1 MRGLEFQQ
9 ELENNLEQLLQGLS
23 VIGVQK
29 DVPLGKSK
37 PSIRADMLVT
47 IKIGT
52 QRRKVVFELKQRSFP
67 RELEPGIAQLKRL
80 IEMRPEWIP
89 VLAAPFLSK
98 SGRDLLRKNAIN
110 YLDLSGNSYL
120 AFDHVLINKES
131 LGNVYKHKKDSIN
144 IFSDKASLLLR
155 ELLTTTQ
162 EHSTVRTLAGA
173 TGSSVG
179 WTSEVLRELEER
191 GYLERK
197 PGQGFRLRR
206 LEYLLNDWTDSYAFL
221 AKNKAKHY
229 FIKADGLDEILGL
242 IKQLEIADYLDY
254 ALTLHS
260 AAHLVAPFVYFN
272 ECHLYLDPA
281 NGFDRQLDFFTSA
294 LGLEERETGG
304 NFHIIKPF
312 YRKGAFFQKRSI
324 RGLRLVSDLQLYL
337 DLFNFP
343 IRGREQAEKVFDRSS
358 LSKLQGSV

>member
-9 ELENNLEQLLQGLS
+9 ELENNLGQLLQGLS

-47 IKIGT
+47 IKIGK

-67 RELEPGIAQLKRL
+67 RELEPGIAQLKKL
-80 IEMRPEWIP
+80 TEMRPEWIP

-98 SGRDLLRKNAIN
+98 GGRALLRENSLN

-120 AFDHVLINKES
+120 AFDNVLIHKES
-131 LGNVYKHKKDSIN
+131 PENIYKQKKDAIN
-144 IFSDKASLLLR
+144 IFSDQASLVLR
-155 ELLTTTQ
+155 ELITTTQ
-162 EHSTVRTLAGA
+162 EYSAVRPLARTSGN
-173 TGSSVG
+173 SVG

-197 PGQGFRLRR
+197 PRQGYRLRR
-206 LEYLLNDWTDSYAFL
+206 VEYLLNDWTDRYAFL
-221 AKNKAKHY
+221 AKNKAKHF

-242 IKQLEIADYLDY
+242 IKKLEIDDSVDY

-272 ECHLYLDPA
+272 ECHIYLDPA
-281 NGFDRQLDFFTSA
+281 KDFDRQLDFFASA
-294 LGLEERETGG
+294 LRLEERDTGG
-304 NFHIIKPF
+304 NLHIIKPF

-343 IRGREQAEKVFDRSS
+343 IRGREQAEKVFDRST
-358 LSKLQGSV
+358 LSKVQGSV